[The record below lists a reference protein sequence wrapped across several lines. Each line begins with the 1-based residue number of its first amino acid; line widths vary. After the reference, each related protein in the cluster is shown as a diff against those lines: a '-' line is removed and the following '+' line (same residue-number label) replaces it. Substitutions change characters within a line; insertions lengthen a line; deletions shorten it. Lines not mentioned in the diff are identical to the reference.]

1 MVSVTPCWISGLGL
15 AITGMRVFTGGP
27 AIAAVVMVERA
38 VPEPTALV
46 AVTSTARPWPWSALA
61 TR

>member
-27 AIAAVVMVERA
+27 AIAAPVMVERA
-38 VPEPTALV
+38 VPEPTAFV
-46 AVTSTARPWPWSALA
+46 AVTSTARP
-61 TR
+61 